1 MNAPRKSSGVGLA
14 DVHASWENEGGAISS
29 PARSRQ
35 GTGARMLSGGVTQPL
50 KESVG
55 SDEVVSLT
63 SSGARNWVI
72 PPFVIPSA
80 IAAMI
85 VVYALYR
92 S

>member
-1 MNAPRKSSGVGLA
+1 
-14 DVHASWENEGGAISS
+14 
-29 PARSRQ
+29 
-35 GTGARMLSGGVTQPL
+35 MLSGGVTQPL